1 MYLVDSH
8 CHLDWDSFDGE
19 REAVMKRAAAAGVGL
34 VLNPGTDLARS
45 RRALELAERF
55 EVVYAAVGIHPND
68 GGEWSSAAADE
79 LRDLAAHPKVLAIG
93 ETGLD
98 YYWDKTTP
106 ELQAEVFRAQL
117 DLSAELELPVI
128 IHNRE
133 AGEDVMA
140 ILVEWQLTLTE
151 DGSPLAERPGVLH
164 SFSGDKAMA
173 QTAIEHNFYIGITG
187 PVTFKN
193 APELQAL
200 VTELPLDHLLIETD
214 SPFLTPHPHRG
225 QRNEPARVALVA
237 EKIAELQGIA
247 VEAVAATTTANVRD
261 LFRVG
266 VPV

>member
-19 REAVMKRAAAAGVGL
+19 REAVMQRASTSGVGL

-45 RRALELAERF
+45 RRAQELAERF
-55 EVVYAAVGIHPND
+55 EAVYAAVGIHPND
-68 GGEWSSAAADE
+68 AGEWGAAAADE
-79 LRDLAAHPKVLAIG
+79 LHDLAAHPKVLAIG
-93 ETGLD
+93 EIGLD
-98 YYWDKTTP
+98 YHWDKTTP
-106 ELQAEVFRAQL
+106 ELQAEVFHAQL
-117 DLSAELELPVI
+117 DLAAELELPVI

-140 ILVEWQLTLTE
+140 ILVEWQQKLA
-151 DGSPLAERPGVLH
+151 DDDSPLAERPGVLH
-164 SFSGDKAMA
+164 SFSSDKAMA
-173 QTAIEHNFYIGITG
+173 QTAIRHNFYIGITG

-193 APELQAL
+193 APDLQAL

-225 QRNEPARVALVA
+225 QRNEPAYVALVA
-237 EKIAELQGIA
+237 DKVAELKGIA
-247 VEAVAATTTANVRD
+247 VEAVASATTANVRD

>member
-19 REAVMKRAAAAGVGL
+19 REVVLERAASAGVGL

-55 EVVYAAVGIHPND
+55 EAVYAAVGIHPND
-68 GGEWSSAAADE
+68 AGEWNGSAADE

-93 ETGLD
+93 EIGLD
-98 YYWDKTTP
+98 YYWDKTTL

-117 DLSAELELPVI
+117 VLAAQLELPVI

-133 AGEDVMA
+133 AGKDVMA
-140 ILVEWQLTLTE
+140 ILAEWQQTLADDE
-151 DGSPLAERPGVLH
+151 SPLAERPGVLH
-164 SFSGDKAMA
+164 SFSVDKAMA
-173 QTAIEHNFYIGITG
+173 ESAIEHNFYIGITG

-200 VTELPLDHLLIETD
+200 VTELPLDQLLIETD

-225 QRNEPARVALVA
+225 QRNEPAYVALVA
-237 EKIAELQGIA
+237 EKIAELKGIA
-247 VEAVAATTTANVRD
+247 IEAVAAATTANVRD

>member
-1 MYLVDSH
+1 MDLVDSH

-19 REAVMKRAAAAGVGL
+19 RAAVLERAAAAGVIL

-55 EVVYAAVGIHPND
+55 DAVYATVGIHPND
-68 GGEWSSAAADE
+68 AAEWGAAAADE
-79 LRDLAAHPKVLAIG
+79 LRDLAAHPKVVAIG
-93 ETGLD
+93 EIGLD

-117 DLSAELELPVI
+117 DLAAELELPVI

-133 AGEDVMA
+133 AGKDVLD
-140 ILVEWQLTLTE
+140 ILLEWQQGLAE
-151 DGSPLAERPGVLH
+151 ADSPLVERPGVLH
-164 SFSGDKAMA
+164 SFSGDAAMA
-173 QTAIEHNFYIGITG
+173 HTAIERGFYIGITG

-200 VTELPLDHLLIETD
+200 VAELPLDHLLIETD

-225 QRNEPARVALVA
+225 QRNEPAYVALVA
-237 EKIAELQGIA
+237 EKIAALKGVA
-247 VEAVAATTTANVRD
+247 VEAVAAATTANVRD